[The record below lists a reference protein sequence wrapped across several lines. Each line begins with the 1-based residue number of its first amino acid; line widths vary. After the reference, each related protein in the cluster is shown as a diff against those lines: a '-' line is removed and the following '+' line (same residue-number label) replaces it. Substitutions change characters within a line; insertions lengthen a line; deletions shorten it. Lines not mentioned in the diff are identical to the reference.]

1 MYSQPIFLHPDDWL
15 DLEVVEAS
23 EVCEVR
29 SLLASCS
36 PLEVVDLGRDLAGRH
51 PPALG
56 AGLGVAGHLPHLYQQ
71 AVEAGRQTTAETSL
85 SVLVSLSQPTSPPPG
100 TWSWTRPRCSP
111 GSARRRCGPGPRVL
125 PVCRACEG
133 RNSNR

>member
-1 MYSQPIFLHPDDWL
+1 MYSQPILLHPDDWL

-36 PLEVVDLGRDLAGRH
+36 PLEVVELGRDLAGRH

-56 AGLGVAGHLPHLYQQ
+56 AGLGVAGHLPHLYQ
-71 AVEAGRQTTAETSL
+71 AAIEAGHILQAQTPSRHL
-85 SVLVSLSQPTSPPPG
+85 
-100 TWSWTRPRCSP
+100 
-111 GSARRRCGPGPRVL
+111 L
-125 PVCRACEG
+125 PEAMLDDHYKWIM
-133 RNSNR
+133 